1 MNIPAPFAIG
11 IGSAMLLMAASLAY
25 ILLEARHAPCLDDPP
40 TLEALTDCD
49 WCADL
54 DCDEIGACVCIT
66 RCHGIGWC
74 RGLIPAAET
83 S

>member
-1 MNIPAPFAIG
+1 MNIPAPLAIG
-11 IGSAMLLMAASLAY
+11 IGSAMLLMAASLAT
-25 ILLEARHAPCLDDPP
+25 ILFEARHAPLIDDPP

-54 DCDEIGACVCIT
+54 DCDEIGACVCISQ
-66 RCHGIGWC
+66 CPGIGWC
-74 RGLIPAAET
+74 RGLIPAGDA

>member
-11 IGSAMLLMAASLAY
+11 IGCAMLLMAASLAY

-54 DCDEIGACVCIT
+54 DCDDNSACTCLI